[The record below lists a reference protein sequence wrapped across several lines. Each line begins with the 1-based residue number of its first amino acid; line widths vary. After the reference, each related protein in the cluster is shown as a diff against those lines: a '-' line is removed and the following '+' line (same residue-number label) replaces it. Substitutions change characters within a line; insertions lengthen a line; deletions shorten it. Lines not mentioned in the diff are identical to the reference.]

1 MRRFSAAGSFKALLG
16 LTAIVAG
23 LSLTTPAVSQAKVIA
38 NKKCLKCHAEIKDME
53 NVVAG
58 DFQSRSNKAKS
69 ITVDV
74 GGGKVEVLKFTP
86 QTTVE
91 NVPNIKALKKPI
103 PVQVTYE
110 KKGDDLVATAIMA
123 KPVIK
128 VPEKQLIDVKELAAL
143 VKKGPKKGGYT
154 LIDSRPGIRYQEGHI
169 PTSIMLPFP
178 KMPEMMAKLPKDKG
192 ALIIFYCE
200 GFR

>member
-1 MRRFSAAGSFKALLG
+1 MNKRAVWGALKTTLGAAALISVMG
-16 LTAIVAG
+16 LA
-23 LSLTTPAVSQAKVIA
+23 LPAVSQAKVIA
-38 NKKCLKCHAEIKDME
+38 NKKCLKCHAEIKGMT

-74 GGGKVEVLKFTP
+74 GDGKVEVLKFTP

-103 PVQVTYE
+103 PVQVTYQQ
-110 KKGDDLVATAIMA
+110 KGKDLVATAIKA

-128 VPEKQLIDVKELAAL
+128 VPQKQLIDVKDLAAL
-143 VKKGPKKGGYT
+143 VQKGPEKGGYT
-154 LIDSRPGIRYQEGHI
+154 LIDSRPAIRFQEGHL
-169 PTSIMLPFP
+169 PTALTMPFP
-178 KMPEMMAKLPKDKG
+178 KMPEMMAKLPKDKN
-192 ALIIFYCE
+192 ALIIFYCQ

>member
-1 MRRFSAAGSFKALLG
+1 MKKPTVLKALKTSLG
-16 LTAIVAG
+16 LAALIAILGLAMPGVA
-23 LSLTTPAVSQAKVIA
+23 QAKVIA
-38 NKKCLKCHAEIKDME
+38 NKKCLKCHGEIKDMP

-58 DFQSRSNKAKS
+58 DFQSLSNKAKS
-69 ITVDV
+69 ITVETGPGQV
-74 GGGKVEVLKFTP
+74 QVLKFTS

-103 PVQVTYE
+103 PVQVSYE
-110 KKGDDLVATAIMA
+110 TKGQDMVATAIVA

-128 VPEKQLIDVKELAAL
+128 VPEKQLIGVEELAAL
-143 VKKGPKKGGYT
+143 VAKGPEKGQYT
-154 LIDSRPGIRYQEGHI
+154 LLDSRPGIRHNEGHI
-169 PTSIMLPFP
+169 PTSVMMPFP
-178 KMPEMMAKLPKDKG
+178 KMPEMMAKLPKDKN

>member
-1 MRRFSAAGSFKALLG
+1 MIKHAIWGALKTTLGVAAMISVMGLAL
-16 LTAIVAG
+16 
-23 LSLTTPAVSQAKVIA
+23 PAVSQAKVIA
-38 NKKCLKCHAEIKDME
+38 NKKCLKCHTEIKDMP

-74 GGGKVEVLKFTP
+74 GDGKVEVLKFTP
-86 QTTVE
+86 QTTVK

-110 KKGDDLVATAIMA
+110 QKGKDLVATAIVA

-143 VKKGPKKGGYT
+143 VKKGPAKGGYM
-154 LIDSRPGIRYQEGHI
+154 LVDSRPGVRYQEGHI
-169 PTSIMLPFP
+169 PTSVAMPFP
-178 KMPEMMAKLPKDKG
+178 KMPEMMDKLPKDKK
-192 ALIIFYCE
+192 ALVIFYCE